1 MRVSRQNFL
10 FPGFFPDLQ
19 HMQNFVILNLGFART
34 RHRWQG
40 HDISSPFLRL
50 FCVQQ
55 GRAVLHFR
63 DRDVET
69 LPGHLYLIPAYE
81 PHSYDCE
88 AGFAFY
94 YLFVFLLPQ
103 ERTSLFDRYELPIEV
118 SANHAARLL
127 FQNYCMLYPQLNLPS
142 RSADE
147 FLNHRAYRDYVQA
160 FMVMPHF
167 ERMQLRGLAE
177 ILLSYFV
184 KHGRERAQLYD
195 SRIAPILEYIQ
206 QHLHVPISVEQLA
219 DMACLTKS
227 YFIRRFRQVVGITPI
242 QYVQKRKVQHAQKL
256 LLESEK
262 NIGQI
267 AAEVGFADT
276 AYFIRIFK
284 SHIGYTPQE
293 YRVRLIG

>member
-1 MRVSRQNFL
+1 ME
-10 FPGFFPDLQ
+10 D
-19 HMQNFVILNLGFART
+19 FVVLNLGFACT
-34 RHRWQG
+34 RHHWQG
-40 HDISSPFLRL
+40 NDISSPFLRL
-50 FCVQQ
+50 FFVQN
-55 GRAVLHFR
+55 GSAVLHLR
-63 DRDVET
+63 GGDVVLRPDR
-69 LPGHLYLIPAYE
+69 LYLIPDYE

-88 AGFAFY
+88 PGFAFY

-103 ERTSLFDRYELPIEV
+103 ERTSLFDRYELPLEV
-118 SANHAARLL
+118 EANHAARLL

-142 RSADE
+142 RSAEE
-147 FLNHRAYRDYVQA
+147 FLNHQAYRDYVQA
-160 FMVMPHF
+160 FMVMPYY
-167 ERMQLRGLAE
+167 ERMQLCGLAG

-184 KHGRERAQLYD
+184 KHGRERAQLHD
-195 SRIAPILEYIQ
+195 ARIAPILEYIQ
-206 QHLHVPISVEQLA
+206 QHLHEAISVEQLA
-219 DMACLTKS
+219 DRACLTKS

-262 NIGQI
+262 SVGQI